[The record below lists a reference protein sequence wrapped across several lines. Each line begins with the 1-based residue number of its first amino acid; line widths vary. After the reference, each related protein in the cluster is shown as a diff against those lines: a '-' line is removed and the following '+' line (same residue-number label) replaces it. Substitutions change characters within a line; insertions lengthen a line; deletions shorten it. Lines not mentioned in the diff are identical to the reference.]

1 MEKEKRKI
9 KANSYKRKEKNRFS
23 FLNRVIYF
31 HIPLFWGTFA
41 EFFCKFLKTRSNEKR
56 KRSRLQVDLRHSV

>member
-9 KANSYKRKEKNRFS
+9 KANSHKRKEKNRFS

-31 HIPLFWGTFA
+31 HIPLFWVTFA
-41 EFFCKFLKTRSNEKR
+41 EIFCKFLITRSNER
-56 KRSRLQVDLRHSV
+56 TIRSRLQVDLMDV